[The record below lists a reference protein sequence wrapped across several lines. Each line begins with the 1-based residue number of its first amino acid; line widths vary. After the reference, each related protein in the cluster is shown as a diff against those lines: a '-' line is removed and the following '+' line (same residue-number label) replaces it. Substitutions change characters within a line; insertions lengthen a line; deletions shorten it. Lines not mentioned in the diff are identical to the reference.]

1 MAELVQRLAL
11 GETLKSMDVGETV
24 GFACDIMSSG
34 NIRSMASFIGIQ
46 LDRKYSV
53 HLNRENRTYEV
64 TRNE

>member
-1 MAELVQRLAL
+1 MSV
-11 GETLKSMDVGETV
+11 GETLGLAFDALAYQTV
-24 GFACDIMSSG
+24 
-34 NIRSMASFIGIQ
+34 RSYATNLGIE